1 MMNEPQDFDADVD
14 LEDDADEWDDEWD
27 EETLGLDWNEA
38 EAQNVVRDVIPVR
51 GFAD

>member
-1 MMNEPQDFDADVD
+1 MNEMQDFDADVD
-14 LEDDADEWDDEWD
+14 LDDDADDWDDEWD